1 MKTNNT
7 QTRKISELRVQSSN
21 HQGNLPG
28 TDQTENRPRIDF
40 AQREANRE
48 LPTQTL
54 LALLQTEA
62 PRFYELAQIV
72 GKWIWIEFPDKQPPQ
87 ITSQLAQF
95 GFHWNSKRQVWQ
107 HPCGVPMTEGSP
119 DDPRQKYGTFFPS
132 DEYGPHAPA

>member
-107 HPCGVPMTEGSP
+107 HPCGVPMTEASP

-132 DEYGPHAPA
+132 DEYGPHVPA